1 MAKKKQT
8 QEKPQEQEKEKAS
21 NPEPLKFK
29 ETETPL
35 DSELKNKRDI
45 EEYLQM
51 VLAKI
56 SDGRQYY
63 EDVFH
68 DSWEELASLYEGI
81 RQRTEE
87 MQDWQNNLAPN
98 NGFGLIRQQLALY
111 MNTLYPKRDNY
122 GMKPRKYV
130 EDKKKVKMSVD
141 LHKEIMDIQSKMM
154 HEYRNFTWLVLD
166 SLIFSSGKCD
176 IGWHIDYKDDRY
188 YLETKTGKKEKV
200 NFQKISR
207 PYIKVP
213 NPFDIIV
220 DPDCDAIEDDINGAE
235 WGAIRDSI
243 TVGELKESP
252 RYNVGSE
259 VKRFLVDNPK
269 LKNWDRLERW
279 DFRTRTER
287 ALVITGINDSAIP
300 SNCGGGYL
308 VSKHYTPYKDNK
320 LHILS
325 MVAYSKQRSVEG
337 LSTMMMIRDSLK
349 YITKI
354 VNSNADAMD
363 LALLG
368 LWMLKSDSDIPFD
381 RAKIF
386 PSKVFKVNSFDELK
400 KMDVTGVHPSA
411 YQEIEVHEKMMQG
424 VTGNLDAV
432 NVQPETKTATEAK
445 IEASRNSVKTKE
457 DVKFNK
463 EEFYVEYLRQRLD
476 MNQQFLTKEDAIA
489 MVGER
494 RMKELGI
501 EPDGVD
507 WNIDLDIELTGE
519 LADIDR
525 VNEADKINNFVAL
538 VQMVTQLPD
547 AFDKVT
553 MLKEMMNMFGYP
565 EKWIMEQKPQE
576 TPKQLPAGAEEQTQP
591 NPADPAVKEQVVSG
605 IEQEVQQMAQ
615 QAGQSPE
622 QLIQGIATQLQAK
635 PEQIFEQAVQA
646 GGLGKFLQTI
656 SGGQQNG

>member
-8 QEKPQEQEKEKAS
+8 QEQPQEKEQEKAS
-21 NPEPLKFK
+21 KSEELKFT

-35 DSELKNKRDI
+35 DSELENKKDI

-56 SDGRQYY
+56 NDGRRYY

-122 GMKPRKYV
+122 TMKPRKYV
-130 EDKKKVKMSVD
+130 EDKAKAKKTVEF
-141 LHKEIMDIQSKMM
+141 HKEVMDIQSKQM

-176 IGWHIDYKDDRY
+176 IGWHIDYRDKRY
-188 YLETKTGKKEKV
+188 YLNTKTGKKEELKIER
-200 NFQKISR
+200 ISR
-207 PYIKVP
+207 PYIRIL
-213 NPFDIIV
+213 NPFDVII

-235 WGAIRDSI
+235 YGAIRDSI
-243 TVGELKESP
+243 TVRDLKESP
-252 RYNVGSE
+252 RYNVKSE
-259 VKRFLVDNPK
+259 VTRFLRDNPK

-279 DFRTRTER
+279 EFRTRTER
-287 ALVITGINDSAIP
+287 AMVITGINDTAIP
-300 SNCGGGYL
+300 SDAGGGYL

-325 MVAYSKQRSVEG
+325 MVAYSKQRSVEA
-337 LSTMMMIRDSLK
+337 LSTMMMVRDSLK

-400 KMDVTGVHPSA
+400 KMDVTAVHPDA
-411 YQEIEVHEKMMQG
+411 YREIELHEKMMRG

-432 NVQPETKTATEAK
+432 NVRPETKTATEAK

-463 EEFYVEYLRQRLD
+463 EEFYVEYLRQRIDL
-476 MNQQFLTKEDAIA
+476 NQQFLTKDDAIA
-489 MVGER
+489 LVGER
-494 RMKELGI
+494 RMKELEI
-501 EPDGVD
+501 EPDDVD
-507 WNIDLDIELTGE
+507 WNVDLDIELTGE

-525 VNEADKINNFVAL
+525 VNEADKINNFVAI
-538 VQMVTQLPD
+538 VQAVASLPD
-547 AFDKVT
+547 AFDKVE
-553 MLKEMMNMFGYP
+553 MLKELMNMFGYP
-565 EKWIMEQKPQE
+565 EKWIQEQKPQE
-576 TPKQLPAGAEEQTQP
+576 QKQLPAGKEQPQQP
-591 NPADPAVKEQVVSG
+591 TPEDVQAKEQVVSG
-605 IEQEVQQMAQ
+605 IEQEVEQMARD
-615 QAGQSPE
+615 AGKSPE
-622 QLIQGIATQLQAK
+622 DLINGIATQLQAK
-635 PEQIFEQAVQA
+635 PEQILEQAVQA

-656 SGGQQNG
+656 NGGQ